1 MATAALGLSEDLI
14 ATLTSDV
21 TTYEDNNVV
30 NGTTYNYAV
39 FAETSGGL
47 RSSGITIEATP
58 FNQTMYHVLYQGLP
72 KEKGSQ
78 MILFPPFKE
87 RLI

>member
-14 ATLTSDV
+14 ATLSSDV

-47 RSSGITIEATP
+47 RSSGITIEASP
-58 FNQTMYHVLYQGLP
+58 FNQTMYHVSLSGPP
-72 KEKGSQ
+72 KNRA
-78 MILFPPFKE
+78 P
-87 RLI
+87 R